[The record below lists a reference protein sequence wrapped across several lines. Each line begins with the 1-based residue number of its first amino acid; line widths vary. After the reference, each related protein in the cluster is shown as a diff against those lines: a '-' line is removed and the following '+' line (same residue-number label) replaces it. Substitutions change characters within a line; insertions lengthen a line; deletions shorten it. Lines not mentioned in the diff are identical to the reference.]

1 MAKVSCEVSVNVFA
15 NVSLVCSDDKQME
28 GDDTVE
34 EIMELR
40 KLSHVAV
47 RSLQFL

>member
-1 MAKVSCEVSVNVFA
+1 MAKVSCVVSVNVFFA

-34 EIMELR
+34 EMMELR

-47 RSLQFL
+47 RSQFL